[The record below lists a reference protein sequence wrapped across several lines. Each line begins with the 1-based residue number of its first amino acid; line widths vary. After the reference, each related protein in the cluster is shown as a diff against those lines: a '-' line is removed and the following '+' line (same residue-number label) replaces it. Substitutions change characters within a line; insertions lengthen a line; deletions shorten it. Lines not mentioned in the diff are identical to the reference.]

1 MDPAEGREG
10 HQPPEDVQAVDRLLR
25 QVRFQPRNSLE
36 PELRRRLAAG
46 ELPKLKTR
54 PSVLRRV
61 GPATLALGAAIALI
75 LLFFGPERQVVVD
88 RCCYDLDGGGPADDG
103 ALVIAERNGRVHRL
117 SVYEDRDASGTLSP
131 ADTVRLER
139 TSPPRYEALFPAGL
153 TRIRH
158 CCQDFDGGGP
168 PDDELLIVA
177 TPPDQVHSAAIYELR

>member
-1 MDPAEGREG
+1 MRPAEGGEER
-10 HQPPEDVQAVDRLLR
+10 QPPKDVQDVDRLLR
-25 QVRFQPRNSLE
+25 QVRFQPRSSLE

-46 ELPKLKTR
+46 EPPQLKST
-54 PSVLRRV
+54 PSMLRRL
-61 GPATLALGAAIALI
+61 GPATLALGAAVALI
-75 LLFFGPERQVVVD
+75 LLFLGPERQVVID

-117 SVYEDRDASGTLSP
+117 SVYEDRDASGTLTP

-139 TSPPRYEALFPAGL
+139 TSAPRHEELFPAGR

-168 PDDELLIVA
+168 PDDELLVIA
-177 TPPDQVHSAAIYELR
+177 TPPDQVHTAAIYELR